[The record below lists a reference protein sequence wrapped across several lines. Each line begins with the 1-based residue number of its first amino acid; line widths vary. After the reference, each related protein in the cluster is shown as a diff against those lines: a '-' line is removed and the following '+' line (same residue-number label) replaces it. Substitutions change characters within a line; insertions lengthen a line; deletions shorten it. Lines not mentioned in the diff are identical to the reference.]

1 MLWKFTIALLM
12 TVFVVVGVRAWTH
25 GKFIN
30 PSGSGDL
37 LTDPSNGDLLTN
49 PANGNLLTR
58 P

>member
-1 MLWKFTIALLM
+1 MMKRIILGCLAI
-12 TVFVVVGVRAWTH
+12 VFSAGIVLAWTH

-37 LTDPSNGDLLTN
+37 LVDPANGNLLTD